1 MLSTEEHPKLAEIE
15 DKILEVTESGN
26 IYTTSSEESKFE
38 QTEQNSFENLPAQ
51 VAELS
56 LKFEKLERFSQVSSS
71 SLSDWEEEIE
81 TVTALIVQE
90 EATKSSRPWV
100 HKINKKRDEL
110 GEFHHLIPELQQC
123 PKRFHMYF
131 RMSKEK
137 FAYLHELVRS
147 DIEKQ
152 DTQFRRAISSE
163 ERLAV
168 CLR

>member
-1 MLSTEEHPKLAEIE
+1 ME
-15 DKILEVTESGN
+15 
-26 IYTTSSEESKFE
+26 Y
-38 QTEQNSFENLPAQ
+38 
-51 VAELS
+51 
-56 LKFEKLERFSQVSSS
+56 SSS
-71 SLSDWEEEIE
+71 SSSSDWEEEIE

-163 ERLAV
+163 EILAV
-168 CLR
+168 RLSDAYIKNFVF